1 MVFLSFLRYSSL
13 SSGLSIW
20 LIKFISKFSCSSP
33 LIKTLIVLRPLD
45 RTLIVLQQESLQP
58 ILYQGKQKF
67 HDYMS
72 LFLPGQRQNL
82 SLKTTKTKTIEKV
95 EQMLFDLQK
104 IKIEQNITSTSTTR
118 AISKKREE
126 VFFSKIQ
133 ILILHPMLLIL
144 KNLST
149 LINLCCE
156 LPKVKRFVRKP
167 N

>member
-104 IKIEQNITSTSTTR
+104 IK
-118 AISKKREE
+118 
-126 VFFSKIQ
+126 VD
-133 ILILHPMLLIL
+133 
-144 KNLST
+144 
-149 LINLCCE
+149 
-156 LPKVKRFVRKP
+156 
-167 N
+167 